1 MVFCIKR
8 EQNRIRFS
16 ALFHAD
22 AKMNKSE
29 HFISLLEKYQWRS
42 QTFARVEDGTASTL
56 LKMTFIKNDNIS
68 KIIPGF

>member
-16 ALFHAD
+16 ALFQAD

>member
-8 EQNRIRFS
+8 EKNRISFS

-22 AKMNKSE
+22 AKINKSE
-29 HFISLLEKYQWRS
+29 HFISFYEKYQWRS
-42 QTFARVEDGTASTL
+42 RTFARVEDGTASTL

>member
-29 HFISLLEKYQWRS
+29 DFISLLEKYQWRS